1 LPKDFLKDRLERHQ
15 AGDHPLPPLIH
26 QKSPSLSGDL
36 FTTTKA
42 DTVAKTN
49 SGCLSQIEAVEGG
62 HDEEIKQDGI
72 MMISQ
77 AN

>member
-1 LPKDFLKDRLERHQ
+1 
-15 AGDHPLPPLIH
+15 LIH

-49 SGCLSQIEAVEGG
+49 SGCLSQLEAAEGG
-62 HDEEIKQDGI
+62 RDEEIKQDGI
-72 MMISQ
+72 MMISK